1 MRAILAAAPL
11 LVVSQPGVA
20 QQAPVPPAAAP
31 TPAPAPAPAYG
42 PAIGLRDAQALAERA
57 VGEARKRGFRM
68 AVAVVDP
75 SGELVAF
82 LRMDDTQFGSIRI
95 AEQKA
100 RTSAR
105 MKGATI
111 DFEKRVLG
119 GRTVTLAL
127 DEVVPIGGGVPVVRD
142 GRIIGAIGVSGGSAA
157 QDDEVARAA
166 LAQGR

>member
-1 MRAILAAAPL
+1 MRAIAIAAPL
-11 LVVSQPGVA
+11 LLVSQPGVA
-20 QQAPVPPAAAP
+20 QQAPVPAPPAA
-31 TPAPAPAPAYG
+31 PAAPAPAYG
-42 PAIGLRDAQALAERA
+42 PAIGLGDAQALAERA
-57 VGEARKRGFRM
+57 VAEARKRGFRM

-119 GRTVTLAL
+119 GRTVTLAV
-127 DEVVPIGGGVPVVRD
+127 DEVLPIAGGIPVLRD

-166 LAQGR
+166 LNEGR

>member
-1 MRAILAAAPL
+1 MHALLAAAPL
-11 LVVSQPGVA
+11 LLVTPAAAA
-20 QQAPVPPAAAP
+20 QQAPAPSAPAA
-31 TPAPAPAPAYG
+31 APAPAYG
-42 PAIGLRDAQALAERA
+42 PAIGLVDAQALAERA
-57 VGEARKRGFRM
+57 VAEARTRGFRM

-105 MKGATI
+105 MKGATA

-119 GRTVTLAL
+119 GRTVTLAV
-127 DEVVPIGGGVPVVRD
+127 DEVLPIAGGVPILRN

-157 QDDEVARAA
+157 QDDDIARAA
-166 LAQGR
+166 LGEAR

>member
-1 MRAILAAAPL
+1 MRAMLRPLLAAAPL
-11 LVVSQPGVA
+11 LLLTQPAVG
-20 QQAPVPPAAAP
+20 QQAPAPPAASA
-31 TPAPAPAPAYG
+31 APAPAYG
-42 PAIGLRDAQALAERA
+42 PAIGLDEAQALAERTVA
-57 VGEARKRGFRM
+57 EARKRGFRM
-68 AVAVVDP
+68 AVAIVDP
-75 SGELVAF
+75 SGELIAF

-105 MKGATI
+105 MKDATA

-119 GRTVTLAL
+119 GRTVTLAV
-127 DEVVPIGGGVPVVRD
+127 DEVLPIAGGVPILRD

-166 LAQGR
+166 LAEAR